1 MPATSW
7 QLNGNDASTLPH
19 SCQQL
24 SMPATSWQ
32 LNGNDASTLSHN
44 CQQWPMLA
52 TFWQLNG
59 TDAST
64 LPHSCQQWPMPAT
77 SWQLNGNEASTL
89 PHSCQQWPMWQLC
102 GNFVATDIA
111 FGNVKQSLPK
121 CCHAIAG
128 IYIAGSDKFHSNG
141 MCAIAGNK
149 MAMTRP
155 MGRMPY
161 WFWS

>member
-1 MPATSW
+1 MVLMHPHCHIVAS
-7 QLNGNDASTLPH
+7 ND
-19 SCQQL
+19 Q
-24 SMPATSWQ
+24 
-32 LNGNDASTLSHN
+32 
-44 CQQWPMLA
+44 
-52 TFWQLNG
+52 F
-59 TDAST
+59 
-64 LPHSCQQWPMPAT
+64 
-77 SWQLNGNEASTL
+77 
-89 PHSCQQWPMWQLC
+89 

-155 MGRMPY
+155 MGKSQGSEIHFKY
-161 WFWS
+161 